1 MVTSATTFTPVH
13 KFRFGADA
21 RDAEG
26 ATASL
31 ANVVVDAASRT
42 VTAIGL
48 RFGAFGRVVYAP
60 ATSVTE
66 AAASRV
72 TVDLT
77 REQIEKD
84 GKQPAGIVLSGSV
97 AVSLNGK
104 RQGKLSRVSV
114 NADNQ
119 ALRHLVVERGMGSES
134 VVSAAAIQQ
143 ISANGVTLGA
153 PGDGSAA
160 ALTPFH
166 PDEELR
172 RDALKALDSYNR
184 LRVDVKGIN
193 VTAIDGV
200 LWLRGHV
207 SSELNRRLAQDLV
220 SGLYG
225 LAELH
230 NELMTDPE
238 LAAAISHALAR
249 DPRTAEDRIGVYAM
263 LGAVHLRGAV
273 RTAAAR
279 EAAGQLANQIPG
291 VGDVYNDLLVN
302 PDANVLPVMA
312 GVTGSEDVVPGG
324 R

>member
-42 VTAIGL
+42 VTAVGL
-48 RFGAFGRVVYAP
+48 RFGVFGRVVYAP
-60 ATSVTE
+60 ATSVNE
-66 AAASRV
+66 ASESQV

-77 REQIEKD
+77 REQMEKD
-84 GKQPAGIVLSGSV
+84 GKQPAGVILSGSV

-104 RQGKLSRVSV
+104 RQGKLSQVSV
-114 NADNQ
+114 NADTQ
-119 ALRHLVVERGMGSES
+119 ALRHLIVERGMGGES
-134 VVSAAAIQQ
+134 VVSATAIQQ
-143 ISANGVTLGA
+143 INANGITLGA
-153 PGDGSAA
+153 PSDGSA

-230 NELMTDPE
+230 NELITDPE
-238 LAAAISHALAR
+238 LASAISHALAR
-249 DPRTAEDRIGVYAM
+249 DPRTAEERIGVYSM
-263 LGAVHLRGAV
+263 LGTVRLRGAV

-279 EAAGQLANQIPG
+279 EAAGQLANQVPG
-291 VGDVYNDLLVN
+291 AGDVYNDLVVN

-312 GVTGSEDVVPGG
+312 GVTNAEDVVPGG

>member
-26 ATASL
+26 ATGSL

-42 VTAIGL
+42 VTAVGL
-48 RFGAFGRVVYAP
+48 RFGVFGRVVYAP
-60 ATSVTE
+60 ATSVNE
-66 AAASRV
+66 ASESQV

-84 GKQPAGIVLSGSV
+84 GKQPAGIILSGSI

-104 RQGKLSRVSV
+104 RQGKLSQISV
-114 NADNQ
+114 NSDTQ
-119 ALRHLVVERGMGSES
+119 ALRHLIIERGMGEL
-134 VVSAAAIQQ
+134 VVSATAIQQ
-143 ISANGVTLGA
+143 ISANGITLGA
-153 PGDGSAA
+153 PSDGSAA

-230 NELMTDPE
+230 NELITDPE

-249 DPRTAEDRIGVYAM
+249 DPRTAEERIGVYSM

-279 EAAGQLANQIPG
+279 EAAEQLANQVPG
-291 VGDVYNDLLVN
+291 TGDIYNDLLVN

>member
-13 KFRFGADA
+13 KFRFGAVA

-42 VTAIGL
+42 VTAVGL

-60 ATSVTE
+60 ATSVNE
-66 AAASRV
+66 ASESQV

-84 GKQPAGIVLSGSV
+84 GKQPVGVLLSGSI

-104 RQGKLSRVSV
+104 RQGKLSQISI
-114 NADNQ
+114 NADTQ
-119 ALRHLVVERGMGSES
+119 TLRHLIVERGMGES

-143 ISANGVTLGA
+143 INANGITLGA
-153 PGDGSAA
+153 PSDGSA

-230 NELMTDPE
+230 NELITDPE
-238 LAAAISHALAR
+238 LAAAISHALAG
-249 DPRTAEDRIGVYAM
+249 DPRTAEDRIGVYSM

-279 EAAGQLANQIPG
+279 EAAGQLANQVLG
-291 VGDVYNDLLVN
+291 VGEVYNDLVVN